1 MEAARSR
8 RFDGPGLMGRG
19 RKVRVRPS
27 MDWGIVAVA
36 MLGIVAVGVGVLDLS
51 WPAALGLAVA
61 SILLDG
67 LVAAVFDE

>member
-1 MEAARSR
+1 
-8 RFDGPGLMGRG
+8 MGRG

-27 MDWGIVAVA
+27 MDWGIVVIVGIVAVA